1 MPKER
6 KGSFTT
12 KRGKLYAR
20 LSWVDEATGERRER
34 YKQVVN
40 RTEGKRWMKDQ
51 LRQLDDYGAEL
62 LDAEQLTFAEL
73 IDGYIEAHVY
83 EAEIVN
89 GRKVAGL
96 KSVQPVLTCLKALQQ
111 HLGRKP
117 VQSITHA
124 DLLKYKRERL
134 KTKTVRG
141 TSRSITT
148 VNRELQQARAV
159 LNFAIRQGW
168 VLRNPFTVGGNSL
181 ISMADEVRRDRVLTA
196 DEEDRLLAVCIGRRE
211 HLRAIV
217 IAAMDTAARRGE
229 LLKLKWR
236 AVDLDNR
243 IIVLEHSTTK
253 TAKQRLVPIT
263 RRLEAELRRLWV
275 AATNQSLGANVFTIG
290 GQSIAEFKRS
300 FRTACQLASIT
311 GLTFHDLRH
320 CATTKMVNAGLPAEH
335 VMAATGHTQSST
347 FRRYINTD
355 VERVQSIAEALDAMQ
370 GKDADKTLTSQ
381 FIH

>member
-12 KRGKLYAR
+12 KRGNLYAR
-20 LSWVDEATGERRER
+20 LSWVDDATGERRER

-40 RTEGKRWMKDQ
+40 RTEGKRWMKEQ
-51 LRQLDDYGAEL
+51 LRQLEDYGAEL
-62 LDAEQLTFAEL
+62 LNADQLTLAEL
-73 IDGYIEAHVY
+73 IDCYKEAHVH

-96 KSVQPVLTCLKALQQ
+96 KSVQPVLTCLNALQH

-141 TSRSITT
+141 TARSITT

-168 VLRNPFTVGGNSL
+168 LLRNPFTVGGDSL
-181 ISMADEVRRDRVLTA
+181 ISAADEVRRDRILTA
-196 DEEDRLLAVCIGRRE
+196 DEEERLLAVCTGRRE

-236 AVDLDNR
+236 AVDLDHR

-263 RRLEAELRRLWV
+263 RRLEAELRRLW
-275 AATNQSLGANVFTIG
+275 AAADQRLDANVFTIG

-300 FRTACQLASIT
+300 FRTACQLAGIT

-355 VERVQSIAEALDAMQ
+355 VERVQTIAAALDAMQ
-370 GKDADKTLTSQ
+370 SREADKPLATP
-381 FIH
+381 FIN